1 MHIGFGQS
9 KDLATGNAA
18 DLKGMLL
25 NPANCGDARQVLRG
39 GYSIAMSSV
48 LEIERAIEQLPAKQ
62 VLQLGE
68 WLDEQRAM
76 LAASASVL
84 ALHDEEEGKGQQW
97 ED

>member
-1 MHIGFGQS
+1 
-9 KDLATGNAA
+9 LATGNAA
-18 DLKGMLL
+18 DLKGTLL
-25 NPANCGDARQVLRG
+25 IPANCGEARQVHRR

-48 LEIERAIEQLPAKQ
+48 LEIERAIEQLPAPE

-76 LAASASVL
+76 LAASASLL
-84 ALHDEEEGKGQQW
+84 ALYDEEEGKGQQW